1 MGNFDNH
8 PGHQRILCLTLK
20 GCFFAGPLSLDVDT
34 ASRIFL
40 GPHELEI
47 LRVVAWSCKRYSDIQ
62 ECELYIYILY
72 IIDVGLHCFMIC
84 PAVIIYVFHQFRH
97 CHG

>member
-62 ECELYIYILY
+62 ECELYIYI
-72 IIDVGLHCFMIC
+72 
-84 PAVIIYVFHQFRH
+84 IYN
-97 CHG
+97 